1 MKTSLLAAASMIALA
16 ASIALAADIHVDSA
30 AAALDADP
38 GVARLADLKPLAL
51 QAYGLRRAGAT
62 SPTTVQVVIGPSIT
76 GAAGKAEAYRII
88 GEGDPAYAY
97 RDFARPLKATILNE
111 RKNAEFAVP
120 EGFSAPKAA
129 DIRSLTRTVVE
140 LTLPAPLKEGVTYHV
155 VAIGVGSEMVTAAKT
170 AATFTYRAAAPY
182 RDDPAHDA
190 LGATMTGLRRVTSV
204 GNGVV
209 LLEFGAGYSVP
220 GGNKLAHYAITV
232 NGRPAAIRA
241 LGRRSKI
248 DVYVPVGWPFKG
260 LLQHEV
266 FLDIGAPLKNGDVV
280 RVEAAPAVVCGATA
294 ATLVFDD
301 RESFSSAIKVNQVGY
316 VPDGLKL
323 ARVGRWL
330 GSFPDP
336 AAELAD
342 PAAGAPAEGAA
353 GMSAASLF
361 AKGPSIDAAA
371 TGGADGHTAF
381 YGSLAPWALRF
392 DAPPAFEIRRAD
404 THEAVYSGTA
414 TLKATG
420 DAVDGW
426 VNHSAENVFDLDFTA
441 FKTPGRYY
449 IAIAGVGR
457 SFAFGIGDD
466 AYKTAFETQAYG
478 VFAQRCGQELAPP
491 HSDWDRIACHVAGV
505 VPTTEKRHLTQE
517 FGKFVENRI
526 PVVLP
531 ASGGHHDAGD
541 YNPRSHID
549 VAQTLLTA
557 YELFPKKFFDGQLNI
572 PEKANGIPDIVD
584 EALWA
589 LRLWDGLY
597 DPETG
602 AVYNGTESQG
612 DPNFI
617 QTVELD
623 DKGDYAWAPD
633 AQGALNYAG
642 TLAQTARILA
652 ASGKTEQAA
661 ASLARAEKAYA
672 WGKANKPGV
681 TDVRAFGR
689 FYVAPLAFAA
699 AQLFHATGKPGYHED
714 FLANTPW
721 RANPQAEMIASDG
734 AYDLSLAACAYA
746 LMPDARADAAVKRA
760 ALASIRREAD
770 MYIDGSSKMAYK
782 FVRHPYAPITW
793 GTGAYPG
800 FCMPV
805 LQLSA
810 LAETPADRARYREWL
825 IRSADNTL
833 GGNPMNLSWVVGL
846 GSQTIRAPLH
856 NSRYSKFGMPV
867 RGMQSEGPNQRGEG
881 YNYGETVYPK
891 HSDSFAVMHAFI
903 DSSFAI
909 AMDEGV
915 VPLQAKSMALFGALL
930 PDRP

>member
-51 QAYGLRRAGAT
+51 QAHGLRRAGAT
-62 SPTTVQVVIGPSIT
+62 SPTTVQVVIGASMT

-97 RDFARPLKATILNE
+97 RDFVRPVKAAILNE
-111 RKNAEFAVP
+111 RKNAEFTVP
-120 EGFSAPKAA
+120 EGFAAPKAA

-140 LTLPAPLKEGVTYHV
+140 LTLPAPLKEGRTYHV
-155 VAIGVGSEMVTAAKT
+155 VAIGVGSEMVTAGKT
-170 AATFTYRAAAPY
+170 AASFAYRAAEPY
-182 RDDPAHDA
+182 RDDPAGDV
-190 LGATMTGLRRVTSV
+190 LGATMTGLRRITSV
-204 GNGVV
+204 GNGVL

-232 NGRPAAIRA
+232 NGKPVSIHAM
-241 LGRRSKI
+241 GRRSKI
-248 DVYVPVGWPFKG
+248 DVYLPVGWPFKG

-336 AAELAD
+336 AAK
-342 PAAGAPAEGAA
+342 PAAGAAGAAADDGAA
-353 GMSAASLF
+353 GMSAAALF
-361 AKGPSIDAAA
+361 AKGPVIDA
-371 TGGADGHTAF
+371 TSPVDGHTAF
-381 YGSLAPWALRF
+381 HRSLAPWALRF

-404 THEAVYSGTA
+404 THEAVLSGTA
-414 TLKATG
+414 TLKSNG
-420 DAVDGW
+420 GEVDGR
-426 VNHSAENVFDLDFTA
+426 VNHSAENVFEIDFTS
-441 FKTPGRYY
+441 FETPGRYY

-457 SFAFGIGDD
+457 SFAFGVGEDV
-466 AYKTAFETQAYG
+466 YQTAFETQAYG

-491 HSDWDRIACHVAGV
+491 YSDWERIACHVAGV
-505 VPTTEKRHLTQE
+505 VPTTEKRHLTHE

-699 AQLFHATGKPGYHED
+699 AQLFHATGKPGCHED

-721 RANPQAEMIASDG
+721 RANPQAEMIAGDG

-746 LMPDARADAAVKRA
+746 LMPDAQADAAVKRA

-770 MYIDGSSKMAYK
+770 MYIDGSSKMAYA
-782 FVRHPYAPITW
+782 FIRHPYAPITW
-793 GTGAYPG
+793 GTGAYHN
-800 FCMPV
+800 FCMPAPH
-805 LQLSA
+805 LAA
-810 LAETPADRARYREWL
+810 LAESPEDRARYREWL

-930 PDRP
+930 PDHP